1 MIESVGDTVNIIR
14 LGVPSKGHSKAT
26 IRTLPI
32 NRQDRW
38 LKCSVVFGIGTRNR

>member
-14 LGVPSKGHSKAT
+14 LGVPSKRHSKAT

-32 NRQDRW
+32 NK
-38 LKCSVVFGIGTRNR
+38 LEVMIAASPI